1 MRGISSFANNVS
13 LDAWLFG
20 EEKPSSGAAS
30 PSTSSSP
37 AAGAAQAN
45 GNARKASAVLPS
57 TAGLRNGGSDGGG
70 GSGRSNSMPV
80 NQLTSRLP
88 RSKKA
93 SFAMPGRPPVALANG
108 KPSTN
113 PSSKASSTNNTNSK
127 AQTPSEMP
135 FPVSSKL
142 RKLFQNRPNRLQWNK
157 GRHSL
162 TFGSTAT
169 DDSKRQQQ
177 QQILGIAA
185 ASFERLQGHVP
196 FTLKEI
202 VKDPKKLPYLL
213 QWLSTDDLTLA
224 AQTNYHQVLLFLL
237 EIEQL
242 QLVPEEKRR
251 DQAGKIWN
259 KYIDHGS
266 EFQISTT
273 LELTVELEQL
283 VRDSIDRRDSITAL
297 DGFFPIQKLAYMR
310 LTREEMPRFLKSS
323 EYLQMLIDT
332 ENDTASV
339 PMERIL
345 QVRCWLIVSYIT
357 AGVHGI
363 LTL

>member
-20 EEKPSSGAAS
+20 EEKPSDAAS
-30 PSTSSSP
+30 LSTSSASPSP
-37 AAGAAQAN
+37 AAGSAQAN

-57 TAGLRNGGSDGGG
+57 AAGLRNGNVGG
-70 GSGRSNSMPV
+70 GRSNSMPV

-88 RSKKA
+88 RPKKA
-93 SFAMPGRPPVALANG
+93 SFAMPGRPPMATNG
-108 KPSTN
+108 KPSSSTN
-113 PSSKASSTNNTNSK
+113 TTSKASNNTTK
-127 AQTPSEMP
+127 MQTPSEMP

-157 GRHSL
+157 GRHSI
-162 TFGSTAT
+162 TFGASSSE
-169 DDSKRQQQ
+169 DKQQQ
-177 QQILGIAA
+177 QLSLGLSA

-224 AQTNYHQVLLFLL
+224 AQTKYHQVLLFLL

-251 DQAGKIWN
+251 DQALKIWD
-259 KYIDHGS
+259 KYIDQSS

-273 LELTVELEQL
+273 LEMTVELEQL
-283 VRDSIDRRDSITAL
+283 VRDSIDTRGGSTVL

-345 QVRCWLIVSYIT
+345 QVHCLVAT
-357 AGVHGI
+357 D
-363 LTL
+363 